1 MKELINN
8 ELAQLQKDLE
18 NLQSASRMIAQAG
31 EASNGVIAE
40 AKVIHEDFS
49 KNLEKLTTLYT
60 EFLEAANKQSSQNQ
74 LLVVDHVKQTITE
87 QSALIDKCSS
97 LVDKSASDAALKV
110 ETVKETYLKQSA
122 ETGKLLSSYL
132 ELAQSTAELKDK
144 IQSVDFPQRLDS
156 LTSSSDDLSQKYTS
170 LSKNYDAVK
179 TDLADLSKRVDDMQM
194 MIAKIKDQQARQDA
208 ELAKILTAASSDA
221 AIKQSKANSK
231 DISSL
236 KSLVVTTLIFVVLA
250 LAGIAFIYLKK

>member
-49 KNLEKLTTLYT
+49 KNLENLTNLYT
-60 EFLEAANKQSSQNQ
+60 EYLEAANKQSSQNQ
-74 LLVVDHVKQTITE
+74 LLVVDHVKKTITE

-122 ETGKLLSSYL
+122 ETAKLLSSYL

-144 IQSVDFPQRLDS
+144 IQAVDFPQRLDS
-156 LTSSSDDLSQKYTS
+156 LSSINGELSQKYAALQT
-170 LSKNYDAVK
+170 NYDTVK

-194 MIAKIKDQQARQDA
+194 MIAKITDHQKQQDDQ
-208 ELAKILTAASSDA
+208 LAKILTAASSDA
-221 AIKQSKANSK
+221 AIKQAKSNSK

-236 KSLVVTTLIFVVLA
+236 KSLMVTTMIFVIVVLA
-250 LAGIAFIYLKK
+250 GLAFMFLKK